1 MGDSGAK
8 PNAKR
13 GRAPTLKRICRS
25 IFRKSRVK
33 SALHE
38 LKLARNAKF
47 RFLVCM
53 KTLSYWRDTF
63 PCEATTTNMLPAHC
77 DVAIIGGGLT
87 GLSTALHT
95 AKSGAAVVLL
105 EQEKIGWGA
114 STRNAGM
121 ALTGLKLAPEEL
133 VKRYGRERA
142 RKFYRA
148 SLDALAFVQSLIEQE
163 QIACDFYRCGD
174 LCVAYRPSHYD
185 GLIASQKFLREE
197 FEHHTQLVP
206 AAELA
211 RELGSKVYHGGL
223 IDPLSA
229 GLNPAKLVA
238 GLARCAQVAGVH
250 LFEATPVEECHRGQ
264 SGFEL
269 KTPRGL
275 LRAKEVVVATNGY
288 TPAALRH
295 LRRRIIPVGSYII
308 VTEPLGRGLAE
319 ELLPAKRMVYDTKNF
334 LFYFRRTPD
343 DRLLFGGRTSFTPM
357 SDREA
362 ARILRADLLS
372 VFPQLA
378 ATNIDYAWHGTI
390 GFTFDQM
397 PHLGEQHGLHYAM
410 GYGGHG
416 VVMSVYFG
424 YWLAQK
430 LGGANTDDFPFF
442 ELPMPARFFYRKR
455 PWFLPLAGAYYR
467 VLDRLF

>member
-1 MGDSGAK
+1 
-8 PNAKR
+8 
-13 GRAPTLKRICRS
+13 
-25 IFRKSRVK
+25 
-33 SALHE
+33 
-38 LKLARNAKF
+38 
-47 RFLVCM
+47 M
-53 KTLSYWRDTF
+53 KELSYWRDTF
-63 PCEATTTNMLPAHC
+63 PFDAPSPNTLPAHC
-77 DVAIIGGGLT
+77 DLAIIGGGLT
-87 GLSTALHT
+87 GLSTALH
-95 AKSGAAVVLL
+95 AARSGASVVLL

-121 ALTGLKLAPEEL
+121 ALTGLKLSPEQL

-148 SLDALAFVQSLIEQE
+148 SLDALAFVQNLIEQE
-163 QIACDFYRCGD
+163 KIACDFHRCGD
-174 LCVAYRPSHYD
+174 LCAAYRPAHYA
-185 GLIASQKFLREE
+185 GLIASQKFLQEE
-197 FEHHTQLVP
+197 FEHHTELVP
-206 AAELA
+206 AAELKH
-211 RELGSKVYHGGL
+211 ELGTAVYHGGL

-238 GLARCAQVAGVH
+238 GLARCAHEAGAH
-250 LFEATPVEECHRGQ
+250 LLEGTPVDECRREA
-264 SGFEL
+264 SGFVL
-269 KTPRGL
+269 RTTRGDVH
-275 LRAKEVVVATNGY
+275 AKEVVVATNGY
-288 TPAALRH
+288 TPSALRN

-308 VTEPLGRGLAE
+308 VTEVLGRGLAE
-319 ELLPAKRMVYDTKNF
+319 ELLPTNRMVYDTKNF

-357 SDREA
+357 SDRKA
-362 ARILRADLLS
+362 AKILRADMLS

-378 ATNIDYAWHGTI
+378 ATKIDYAWHGNV

-397 PHLGEQHGLHYAM
+397 PHLGEQNGLHYAM

-430 LGGANTDDFPFF
+430 LAGANTSAFPFF

-467 VLDRLF
+467 VLDRWF

>member
-1 MGDSGAK
+1 
-8 PNAKR
+8 
-13 GRAPTLKRICRS
+13 
-25 IFRKSRVK
+25 
-33 SALHE
+33 
-38 LKLARNAKF
+38 
-47 RFLVCM
+47 M
-53 KTLSYWRDTF
+53 KELSYWHDTF
-63 PCEATTTNMLPAHC
+63 PFEVAAAQTLPLQC

-87 GLSTALHT
+87 GLSTALYL
-95 AKSGAAVVLL
+95 ARSGAAVVLL

-121 ALTGLKLAPEEL
+121 ALTGLKLSPEQL

-148 SLDALAFVQSLIEQE
+148 SLDALKFVQNLSEQE
-163 QIACDFYRCGD
+163 KIACDFHRCGD

-197 FEHHTQLVP
+197 FEHHSELIPVS
-206 AAELA
+206 ELA
-211 RELGSKVYHGGL
+211 HELGTKIYHGGL
-223 IDPLSA
+223 VDPLSA

-238 GLARCAQVAGVH
+238 GLVRCAQEADVH
-250 LFEATPVEECHRGQ
+250 LLETTPVEDCRRESNDFVLQ
-264 SGFEL
+264 
-269 KTPRGL
+269 TPRGVL
-275 LRAKEVVVATNGY
+275 HAKQVVVATNGY
-288 TPAALRH
+288 TPAALRN

-308 VTEPLGRGLAE
+308 VTEPLGRALAE
-319 ELLPAKRMVYDTKNF
+319 ELLPTNRMVYDTKNF

-343 DRLLFGGRTSFTPM
+343 ERLLFGGRTSFTPM

-362 ARILRADLLS
+362 AKILRADMLS
-372 VFPQLA
+372 VFPQLH
-378 ATNIDYAWHGTI
+378 ATQIDYAWHGNV

-397 PHLGEQHGLHYAM
+397 PHLGAQNGLHYAM
-410 GYGGHG
+410 GYAGHG

-430 LGGANTDDFPFF
+430 LIGAKTSDFPFF
-442 ELPMPARFFYRKR
+442 ELQMPARFFYRKR

-467 VLDRLF
+467 VLDRWF